1 MAYSSIGNIGY
12 ALVGLAAGTQAGVEG
27 LVIYMTIYIFMNMGT
42 FACILSMRQ
51 KGNMVEGIDDLKG
64 LSKTSPAM
72 ALALTIFMFS
82 MAGIPPL
89 AGFFAKYVVF
99 AAAVDAGLTALA
111 VIGILTS
118 VIGAF
123 YYLRIIKVMY
133 FDEPSGSFDKPIG
146 AEMTMV
152 LTVATAF
159 IVFFIIFS
167 SPIMDGAA
175 IAASALFAG

>member
-1 MAYSSIGNIGY
+1 
-12 ALVGLAAGTQAGVEG
+12 
-27 LVIYMTIYIFMNMGT
+27 MNMGT

-64 LSKTSPAM
+64 LSKTSPMM
-72 ALALTIFMFS
+72 AFALTIFMFS

-99 AAAVDAGLTALA
+99 AAAVDAGLTTLA

-133 FDEPSGSFDKPIG
+133 FDEPSVALDKPIG
-146 AEMTMV
+146 GEITFV
-152 LTVATAF
+152 LTVSTVF
-159 IVFFIIFS
+159 IVFFILFS
-167 SPIMDGAA
+167 TPIMDGAA
-175 IAASALFAG
+175 VAASALFAGQ